1 MEEKKDDYQTRF
13 ESGIEERSA
22 HLCGCDSEQ
31 QQWVGWVLP
40 NGELYVEYGRVG
52 YVQKSYV
59 YPCGSVRPAQAKLT
73 RLVGEKLGKGYRQV
87 AVENG
92 VIESLDFSQ
101 LEQGKA
107 QEIQRRL
114 VQLQQRGGGIE
125 RSTGISFDVNR
136 GVFMTQMGVLS
147 PQTIAQGQR
156 ALRQVRSGLERWRIS
171 QDESVFI
178 AAVEEYLKN
187 IPLRVGM
194 ALDPQ
199 QILGCTQQI
208 EEQEWAL
215 NELRLAIAEVAGI
228 REVIRSALRHGG
240 DRGSDE
246 RARWLQW
253 GEMLDVGIG
262 GDVSEPGGER
272 ACWSQ
277 WGEPR

>member
-1 MEEKKDDYQTRF
+1 MSPKPDLSQAVKSDRLICVDAARN
-13 ESGIEERSA
+13 SNK
-22 HLCGCDSEQ
+22 
-31 QQWVGWVLP
+31 QWVGWVLP

-52 YVQKSYV
+52 YVQKSHV
-59 YPCGSVRPAQAKLT
+59 YPCGSVRAAQAKLT

-87 AVENG
+87 EVESG
-92 VIESLDFSQ
+92 AIAPLDFSQ

-107 QEIQRRL
+107 QEIRRRL
-114 VQLQQRGGGIE
+114 AQLQQRGKNIE
-125 RSTGISFDVNR
+125 RSAGISFDVNR

-156 ALRQVRSGLERWRIS
+156 ALRQVRSGLEHWRMS

-178 AAVEEYLKN
+178 AAVEECLKN

-199 QILGCTQQI
+199 QILGCTEQI

-215 NELRLAIAEVAGI
+215 AELQLAIAEVAAI
-228 REVIRSALRHGG
+228 REVIRSAIRQGG

-246 RARWLQW
+246 RAQWLQW
-253 GEMLDVGIG
+253 GELPDVEMSS
-262 GDVSEPGGER
+262 DTSESGGER

-277 WGEPR
+277 WGEPRSL

>member
-1 MEEKKDDYQTRF
+1 
-13 ESGIEERSA
+13 
-22 HLCGCDSEQ
+22 
-31 QQWVGWVLP
+31 
-40 NGELYVEYGRVG
+40 
-52 YVQKSYV
+52 
-59 YPCGSVRPAQAKLT
+59 
-73 RLVGEKLGKGYRQV
+73 
-87 AVENG
+87 
-92 VIESLDFSQ
+92 
-101 LEQGKA
+101 
-107 QEIQRRL
+107 
-114 VQLQQRGGGIE
+114 
-125 RSTGISFDVNR
+125 
-136 GVFMTQMGVLS
+136 VFMTQMGVLS